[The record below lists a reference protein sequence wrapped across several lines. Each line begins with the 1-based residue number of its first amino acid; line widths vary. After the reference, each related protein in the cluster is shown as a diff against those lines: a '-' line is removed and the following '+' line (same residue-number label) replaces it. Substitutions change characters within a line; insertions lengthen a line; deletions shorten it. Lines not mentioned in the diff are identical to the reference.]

1 MSQEQV
7 QVPKGWEVKDLVDVI
22 QPLENGSRPKG
33 GAKGITEGIPS
44 LGGEHL
50 NYNGG
55 FNFGNLKFIPTK
67 FFEKQQR
74 GIIKLNDVLVVKDGA
89 TTGKTSFV
97 DETFPYKQ
105 ACVNEHVFI
114 IRSKELLI
122 PKYLFH
128 YIRSTFSQKKISEKT
143 RGTIGGINTTFVK
156 DFPIIFPKNKEIQK
170 KIVQK
175 LDDILGQLGEKKK
188 EILKLVDKNSEN
200 LETLTEQF
208 QGELIT
214 KHFNS
219 PQVLDNSEIKRLD
232 EVCTINPSKQEIKDL
247 DDKTQVS
254 FIPMKLVDDKKGEIT
269 MTEIRNLGDVK
280 GGYTYFKEN
289 DVIFAKITPCMQNG
303 KCAIGLDLKNGIAF
317 GSTEFHV
324 FRVKEDVL
332 PEWIYYFLRQ
342 YKLRKHAEKN
352 MTGTAG
358 QKRVPKE
365 FLASYKIPIPPKSI
379 QKDMIK
385 KIKESS
391 SHIHSDVKILN
402 SIRDSHQNLLQQ
414 LYNSQ
419 SSILDTAFSGKLVK

>member
-1 MSQEQV
+1 MSQEQI
-7 QVPKGWEVKDLVDVI
+7 QIPKGWELKKLGDV
-22 QPLENGSRPKG
+22 LDVLSGHAFKSEFFSK
-33 GAKGITEGIPS
+33 TEGIP
-44 LGGEHL
+44 LIRIRDLDKKETAVF
-50 NYNGG
+50 YNKEDYDK
-55 FNFGNLKFIPTK
+55 KFIVNEDDYLISMDGDFKIYEWKGKEALLNQRVCKLYNFSNKNVFPK
-67 FFEKQQR
+67 FIFYAIQDHLGKIQQNTAYTTVKH
-74 GIIKLNDVLVVKDGA
+74 ISSSQIEAIKLP
-89 TTGKTSFV
+89 
-97 DETFPYKQ
+97 FPP
-105 ACVNEHVFI
+105 
-114 IRSKELLI
+114 L
-122 PKYLFH
+122 P
-128 YIRSTFSQKKISEKT
+128 
-143 RGTIGGINTTFVK
+143 
-156 DFPIIFPKNKEIQK
+156 IQK

-175 LDDILGQLGEKKK
+175 LDDILGQLEEKKK
-188 EILKLVDKNSEN
+188 QILELVDKNSEN

-269 MTEIRNLGDVK
+269 TMEIRNLGDVK

-324 FRVKEDVL
+324 FRVNEDVL

-365 FLASYKIPIPPKSI
+365 FLAAYKIPIPPKSI

-414 LYNSQ
+414 LDNSQ
-419 SSILDTAFSGKLVK
+419 SSILDTAFSGKLLK

>member
-1 MSQEQV
+1 MSQEQI
-7 QVPKGWEVKDLVDVI
+7 QIPKGWELKKLSEIGDIITGSTPKTANSEYYGSDYPFYGPADL
-22 QPLENGSRPKG
+22 GSAVEISQANKG
-33 GAKGITEGIPS
+33 LSKKGLQVARKIPEDS
-44 LGGEHL
+44 ILVQCIGDLG
-50 NYNGG
+50 
-55 FNFGNLKFIPTK
+55 KSS
-67 FFEKQQR
+67 
-74 GIIKLNDVLVVKDGA
+74 IIKKTGACNQQINVIIPNKQLVIPKFLFFWIN
-89 TTGKTSFV
+89 SNYFN
-97 DETFPYKQ
+97 YLMKQ
-105 ACVNEHVFI
+105 AATKTTLPILNK
-114 IRSKELLI
+114 SK
-122 PKYLFH
+122 
-128 YIRSTFSQKKISEKT
+128 FS
-143 RGTIGGINTTFVK
+143 NLPF
-156 DFPIIFPKNKEIQK
+156 FLPPLPIQK

-175 LDDILGQLGEKKK
+175 LDDILGQLEEKKK

-200 LETLTEQF
+200 LETLAEQF

-214 KHFNS
+214 KFFNS

-269 MTEIRNLGDVK
+269 TTEIRNLGDVK

-303 KCAIGLDLKNGIAF
+303 KCAIGLDLENGIAF

-414 LYNSQ
+414 LDNSQ
-419 SSILDTAFSGKLVK
+419 SSILDAAFSGKLLK